1 LGLAFQLQDDY
12 LDAFGDPAT
21 FGKQVGGDIIENKKT
36 YLYLKAQEFS
46 TPEQRSEL
54 MHLFSI
60 HPVVTADK
68 VQSVKKVFEKTGAAT
83 ATQKAITDFTMKAFE
98 TLEKMNISEDNKSVL
113 RLFGENLMSRN
124 V

>member
-1 LGLAFQLQDDY
+1 MQDDY

-46 TPEQRSEL
+46 SAEQREEL

-60 HPVVTADK
+60 HPMDTTDK
-68 VQSVKKVFEKTGAAT
+68 VESVKKVFENTGAAD
-83 ATQKAITDFTMKAFE
+83 ATQQAITDFTMKAFE
-98 TLEKMNISEDNKSVL
+98 TLEKMNISDDKKAIL
-113 RLFGENLMSRN
+113 RLFGEKLMGRN